1 MLQKRGQV
9 TLFIIIAIVIVAIA
23 LVFVFYI
30 KPQLLSS
37 QQIPSDVLTTKQ
49 IITDCLKEKTIEA
62 VQIAGISGGY
72 TSPKHYFDTYLGRIS
87 LWYDLSN
94 NSDFRPNLQTIENEA
109 ANYIRI
115 GLPLCIISSDNKKM
129 INWTEPKVNVQIFEN
144 FTASKVEMPVT
155 IKKGESLYQFKEF
168 EARIPVRLYQ
178 IYNTAYNLSK
188 QEIANKATF
197 SPNKINEGDFS
208 LVLINYHNSTIIY
221 LLQDPNSI
229 INNQT
234 YVFMFAGKYA

>member
-1 MLQKRGQV
+1 
-9 TLFIIIAIVIVAIA
+9 
-23 LVFVFYI
+23 
-30 KPQLLSS
+30 
-37 QQIPSDVLTTKQ
+37 
-49 IITDCLKEKTIEA
+49 
-62 VQIAGISGGY
+62 
-72 TSPKHYFDTYLGRIS
+72 
-87 LWYDLSN
+87 
-94 NSDFRPNLQTIENEA
+94 
-109 ANYIRI
+109 
-115 GLPLCIISSDNKKM
+115 M